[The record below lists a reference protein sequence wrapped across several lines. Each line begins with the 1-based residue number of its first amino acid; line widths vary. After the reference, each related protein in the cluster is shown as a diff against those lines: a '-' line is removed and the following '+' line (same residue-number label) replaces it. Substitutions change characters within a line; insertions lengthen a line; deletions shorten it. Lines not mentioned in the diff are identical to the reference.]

1 MFLEMV
7 IIMGELPI
15 AACDRIVRNSTGLR
29 VGADGAAALA
39 EILEEIGTEIA
50 TEEGTMAKHAK
61 RKTVKASDIKLAS
74 R

>member
-1 MFLEMV
+1 MELV

-15 AACDRIVRNSTGLR
+15 AACDRIIRNASGLR
-29 VGADGAAALA
+29 VGSDGAEALA
-39 EILEEIGTEIA
+39 EILEEIGVDLAREA
-50 TEEGTMAKHAK
+50 GTMAKHAK